1 MIWGI
6 FLVLLAVLALLG
18 RTRLGVR
25 GTYTRQE
32 VGLWLRIGAF
42 QWRLYPWKK
51 RTRKAPKE
59 KKHAAKPPKP
69 EGPKAPLLTPGGVF
83 RLVRQLLPVAL
94 DGANA
99 FRRRLQVDVLHLEIL
114 VGGLDPA
121 ETAERYGQ
129 IQALLGTVWQPAVQ
143 AFHIQDGRVHVDLDL
158 DRREPALYGTA
169 SLSLTASQLLWLG
182 LRYGP
187 KCLGIFMDVRKQ
199 EKAAGT
205 QRRKAA

>member
-1 MIWGI
+1 M
-6 FLVLLAVLALLG
+6 
-18 RTRLGVR
+18 
-25 GTYTRQE
+25 
-32 VGLWLRIGAF
+32 
-42 QWRLYPWKK
+42 
-51 RTRKAPKE
+51 
-59 KKHAAKPPKP
+59 
-69 EGPKAPLLTPGGVF
+69 
-83 RLVRQLLPVAL
+83 
-94 DGANA
+94 
-99 FRRRLQVDVLHLEIL
+99 
-114 VGGLDPA
+114 GGLDPA